1 MELYTKA
8 HAKLNLTL
16 DITGKRPDG
25 YHEISTVMQT
35 ITLADNINLSVTE
48 SKRSTVCLSCDNAA
62 DFPHITWDKSNLVYK
77 AAKLMCDIAAKS
89 KNHFK
94 VTVRVQ
100 KNIPDGAGLGG
111 GSADAAA
118 VLLALNDMMNINLDI
133 KTLADISVSLGADV
147 PFLVYGGTALC
158 EGIGE
163 KVTVLPPA
171 PSLTAVLIKP
181 EFSLSTKTMYALTDS
196 YSMISHPDVKAQVD
210 AIMAH
215 DAGVICHTSENYME
229 HAALALH
236 PEINDYKEL
245 LLNHGA
251 DASLMTGSGST
262 VYGLFTDESKA
273 KKAFDNI
280 NLPKAKKFIVSFC

>member
-16 DITGKRPDG
+16 DITGRRPDG

-48 SKRSTVCLSCDNAA
+48 SMRSTVHVSCDNAD
-62 DFPHITWDKSNLVYK
+62 DFPNITWGQNNLVYK

-94 VTVRVQ
+94 IIIRVQ

-118 VLLALNDMMNINLDI
+118 VLLILNDMMHINLDT

-158 EGIGE
+158 MGIGE
-163 KVTVLPPA
+163 KITVLPPA
-171 PSLTAVLIKP
+171 PTLTAILIKP
-181 EFSLSTKTMYALTDS
+181 EFSLSTKEMYALTDS
-196 YSMISHPDVKAQVD
+196 YSDMPHPNTERLIN
-210 AIMAH
+210 AIKTH
-215 DAGVICHTSENYME
+215 DKDLLCMSAENYME
-229 HAALALH
+229 HAACALH
-236 PEINDYKEL
+236 PEINAYKAL
-245 LLNHGA
+245 LLSQGA
-251 DASLMTGSGST
+251 VTALMTGSGST
-262 VYGLFTDESKA
+262 VYGLFKDEEQA

-280 NLPKAKKFIVSFC
+280 KLPKAKKFIVSFC